1 MNIRLTILDYIK
13 KRFPSSVENEQ
24 SDIDLTLILDSFAI
38 YEFIL
43 FLEQQFSIKIND
55 EEITSDRFSTLNK
68 IVIFIEDKINN

>member
-1 MNIRLTILDYIK
+1 MNIRSTILGYIK
-13 KRFPSSVENEQ
+13 KRFPSSLENDE

-55 EEITSDRFSTLNK
+55 EEITSDRFSTLNQ
-68 IVIFIEDKINN
+68 IVIFIEAKINN